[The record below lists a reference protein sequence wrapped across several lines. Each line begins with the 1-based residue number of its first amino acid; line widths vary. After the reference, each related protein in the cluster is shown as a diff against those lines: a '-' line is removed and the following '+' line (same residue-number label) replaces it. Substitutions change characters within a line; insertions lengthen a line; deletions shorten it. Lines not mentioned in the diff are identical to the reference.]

1 MNNGIITSEKILEM
15 AKNGWEAIIEMY
27 KNSTPEHREKI
38 IKAIAGLVGFGALM
52 QYLKRSRISLFIW
65 KTHRPPLIWQLCH
78 DSSARYTGRRSIRRI
93 RTYISLP

>member
-27 KNSTPEHREKI
+27 KNSTPEQREKI

-52 QYLKRSRISLFIW
+52 QYLKSL
-65 KTHRPPLIWQLCH
+65 
-78 DSSARYTGRRSIRRI
+78 
-93 RTYISLP
+93 